1 MGGLWRSYQVR
12 DVENVD
18 VETAQAR
25 EGEADQ
31 IAKAQSK
38 KKEAMVDWCKTSLVR
53 ICEPCLHRV
62 NAYIY

>member
-53 ICEPCLHRV
+53 L
-62 NAYIY
+62 